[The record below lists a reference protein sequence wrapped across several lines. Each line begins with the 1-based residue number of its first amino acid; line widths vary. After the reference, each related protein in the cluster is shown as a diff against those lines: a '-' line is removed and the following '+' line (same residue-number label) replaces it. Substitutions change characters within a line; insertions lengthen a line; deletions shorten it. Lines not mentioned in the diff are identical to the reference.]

1 MKQYIKWG
9 VISLII
15 IIFVGG
21 ITFFISRLFFYKD
34 NAEKIED
41 NPTTEQKVIIDQEFE
56 TKEAIAAEELD
67 NKVTIYTMMHEMANT
82 KIVAED
88 GMIWGLQ
95 PMTKDRI
102 IAVRT
107 ALKKKD
113 PNNKRL
119 FEILD
124 RWENKDFSQGVED
137 HNYLWKLLDGNVGK
151 AVRLR

>member
-1 MKQYIKWG
+1 MKEYIKWG

-15 IIFVGG
+15 ITFVGG
-21 ITFFISRLFFYKD
+21 ITFFTWRLFFYK
-34 NAEKIED
+34 NNVEKIED

-56 TKEAIAAEELD
+56 TKETIAVEELVD
-67 NKVTIYTMMHEMANT
+67 KVSIYTMMHEMANT

-107 ALKKKD
+107 ALKKND
-113 PNNKRL
+113 PSHKRL

-124 RWENKDFSQGVED
+124 RWENKDFTQGVED

>member
-1 MKQYIKWG
+1 MKEYIKWG
-9 VISLII
+9 VIALII
-15 IIFVGG
+15 ITFVGG
-21 ITFFISRLFFYKD
+21 ITFFISRLFFNKD

-56 TKEAIAAEELD
+56 TKEVIGGEELD
-67 NKVTIYTMMHEMANT
+67 DKTKIYTMMHEMANT

-102 IAVRT
+102 AAIRE

-137 HNYLWKLLDGNVGK
+137 HNYLWKLLDGTVGK

>member
-1 MKQYIKWG
+1 MKEYIKWG

-15 IIFVGG
+15 IAFIGG
-21 ITFFISRLFFYKD
+21 ITFFTWRLFFYK
-34 NAEKIED
+34 NNVEKIED

-56 TKEAIAAEELD
+56 TKETIAAEELED
-67 NKVTIYTMMHEMANT
+67 KVSIYTMMHEMANT

-107 ALKKKD
+107 ALKKND
-113 PNNKRL
+113 PSHKRL

-124 RWENKDFSQGVED
+124 RWENKDFTQGVED